1 MELVPMPSRISVGAR
16 VPASAG
22 RASFAQIRRQTYQG
36 APPNAKP
43 GAAQRAPD
51 FVLSE
56 VTQPCEFG
64 PIGSLS
70 SENGASREVR
80 REGSPVSI
88 PKCGLHPRRTA
99 LLTRLPRA
107 M

>member
-1 MELVPMPSRISVGAR
+1 MELIPMRSCISVGGR

-22 RASFAQIRRQTYQG
+22 RASFAQIRRQTYLA

-56 VTQPCEFG
+56 LSQPCEFG
-64 PIGSLS
+64 PMGSLS
-70 SENGASREVR
+70 SENGAAREVR

-99 LLTRLPRA
+99 LLTPLPRA
-107 M
+107 I

>member
-1 MELVPMPSRISVGAR
+1 MKLIPMRSCISVGAR

-22 RASFAQIRRQTYQG
+22 RASFAQIRRQTYLA

-43 GAAQRAPD
+43 GAAQHAPD

-56 VTQPCEFG
+56 LTQPCEFG
-64 PIGSLS
+64 PMGSLS
-70 SENGASREVR
+70 SESGVAPAVR
-80 REGSPVSI
+80 REGSLGAI

-99 LLTRLPRA
+99 LLARLRRA
-107 M
+107 T